1 MKEKNTDNALYAPS
15 LYSRVWKIW
24 LYNTIWTAIFF
35 GLFWGLYGL
44 DALAFELDYFMMW
57 GLAKP
62 RLQIVPVGLSFWF
75 MFRHFFKL
83 LNLIKFTYL
92 TSKHD
97 DDIILY
103 GGCKRMYEGTE
114 GVGKTLNTAYEALFL
129 ATAKDR
135 AMRLA
140 YYLKCPYSSMLKDDT
155 DFKVLKESFE
165 YFERDKEHIPHLMA
179 NFDIIFEGKKQY
191 PFSMEYLDKTKR
203 LAQGFACGLTELA
216 LWLPNSWSRIPADEK
231 KDVHNLK
238 VKNELLSLSR
248 QYFDL
253 SIVADEQRTGE
264 VFLGFRSV
272 VSSNRQLTQRRKVL
286 TPVFLEKLQ
295 GLLERRVLKKKTKT
309 TSRLSKLYTKLS
321 NLIQD
326 IGFYVFYYRDKE
338 SIKDIVNSE
347 ENTFVISCD
356 IPFEFDT
363 TGQRKKYTLYD
374 KSPDFTVTKDK

>member
-1 MKEKNTDNALYAPS
+1 
-15 LYSRVWKIW
+15 
-24 LYNTIWTAIFF
+24 
-35 GLFWGLYGL
+35 
-44 DALAFELDYFMMW
+44 
-57 GLAKP
+57 
-62 RLQIVPVGLSFWF
+62 
-75 MFRHFFKL
+75 
-83 LNLIKFTYL
+83 
-92 TSKHD
+92 
-97 DDIILY
+97 
-103 GGCKRMYEGTE
+103 MYEGTE
-114 GVGKTLNTAYEALFL
+114 GVGKTLNTAYETLFL

-155 DFKVLKESFE
+155 DFKVLKESFQ

-326 IGFYVFYYRDKE
+326 IGFYVFYYSDKE

-363 TGQRKKYTLYD
+363 TGQRKNYTLYD
-374 KSPDFTVTKDK
+374 KSPDFTVIKDK